1 MIFNF
6 VFKHNNMKITYSGA
20 YAIENKYTHAVYIGE
35 SIDIFSRF
43 TQHVDDLY
51 NNRHHCEKLQ
61 NAFNETHCI
70 TNFNFYPLYLLP
82 IVSKDKKTEKEE
94 TLYLEAAFYLKYKSE
109 KRELYNTI
117 NPYVTLKNGN
127 AKYNNS
133 ENIDAKDVLKKIYS
147 DKDKILPTKLLK
159 IVRKDLEDII
169 ELSDITSTPNI
180 TSTIDCKTNNTDKIV
195 NKSQIKS
202 KKNENSNRFNF
213 TSVIEECQ
221 NDGIL
226 PENYDYS
233 KVRQKLTIEGIIYVD
248 ENNRTVATKDSLN
261 NNWFILRSDNV
272 DKNGVRKR
280 LYYISETGKTQI
292 KKALSKYDKNNY
304 LA

>member
-1 MIFNF
+1 M
-6 VFKHNNMKITYSGA
+6 
-20 YAIENKYTHAVYIGE
+20 
-35 SIDIFSRF
+35 
-43 TQHVDDLY
+43 
-51 NNRHHCEKLQ
+51 
-61 NAFNETHCI
+61 
-70 TNFNFYPLYLLP
+70 
-82 IVSKDKKTEKEE
+82 
-94 TLYLEAAFYLKYKSE
+94 
-109 KRELYNTI
+109 
-117 NPYVTLKNGN
+117 TLKNGN